1 MRAIMMTG
9 KLRDRFKINT
19 STPNWMEYL
28 MYSLLAFGMMLTY
41 KYWDGKSMTVWSTVL
56 LDCTFDGRLYDFYE
70 VIHQNLHEA
79 PHEYCGYN
87 YLMLIPWAVWNIP
100 IWILQRFAGLR
111 AVDHTL
117 MMVWSQMFLVFLLG
131 VIVLYSR
138 KIMDFFGV
146 DHDTKSWSSYLIITC
161 PFTFL
166 GVFISGQ
173 SDLVVITTSVMAIY
187 YLLQKKRIV
196 FLLLMAFSI
205 SAKPFYI
212 FALIAVILLVEK
224 NVIKIVL
231 QLGSSIIP
239 MVLFDLIYKNAPVY
253 QESIRTGT
261 SSSIIENT
269 IANGISATGGSASF
283 VIMGLI
289 AIYFIAYCIRY
300 DKEDVRKKQYI
311 IYMMVAPMAVYFA
324 FSNYE
329 FYRRI
334 YLIPFL
340 VILMAIHHTF
350 WTINLI
356 LEKVLSICGVFLSL
370 FGAFTA
376 YLPCINEG
384 VMRRLGLEQDI
395 SKCRY
400 PSISHLMGAKLGE
413 SCITIQTIGI
423 SVFVA
428 VTGLLLLINFP
439 WIARRMPLP
448 EYKCHRAVYWID
460 TAFMAIVA
468 AVLFLCYFNVF

>member
-1 MRAIMMTG
+1 MKTG
-9 KLRDRFKINT
+9 KLLDRCKINI

-28 MYSLLAFGMMLTY
+28 IYSLLAFGMMLTY

-56 LDCTFDGRLYDFYE
+56 LDCTFDGRLYDFYD
-70 VIHQNLHEA
+70 VIHQNLHEG
-79 PHEYCGYN
+79 PQWYCGYN

-100 IWILQRFAGLR
+100 IWILQRFARLR
-111 AVDHTL
+111 VVDHTL

-131 VIVLYSR
+131 VTVLYSR

-166 GVFISGQ
+166 GIFISGQ
-173 SDLVVITTSVMAIY
+173 SDLVVITTTVMAIY
-187 YLLQKKRIV
+187 YLLQKKRAI
-196 FLLLMAFSI
+196 FLLLMAYSI
-205 SAKPFYI
+205 SAKPFFI

-224 NVIKIVL
+224 NVIKILL

-239 MVLFDLIYKNAPVY
+239 MLLFDLIYKNAPLY
-253 QESIRTGT
+253 QESMGIGT

-269 IANGISATGGSASF
+269 ITNGIAATGGNASF
-283 VIMGLI
+283 VIMGLV

-300 DKEDVRKKQYI
+300 DEDDVGKKQYV
-311 IYMMVAPMAVYFA
+311 IYMMVAPMAIYFA

-340 VILMAIHHTF
+340 IILMAIHRQF

-356 LEKVLSICGVFLSL
+356 LEKVLSVFGVFLSL
-370 FGAFTA
+370 FGIFTA
-376 YLPCINEG
+376 YLPCINMG
-384 VMRRLGLEQDI
+384 IMKRFGLDRDI
-395 SKCRY
+395 SKCKY
-400 PSISHLMGAKLGE
+400 PSISHLMGAKFGE
-413 SCITIQTIGI
+413 SSATVQTIGI

-428 VTGLLLLINFP
+428 VTALLLLINFP
-439 WIARRMPLP
+439 WVARRLPLP

-460 TAFMAIVA
+460 TAFMAMVA
-468 AVLFLCYFNVF
+468 AVLFLCYFNVL